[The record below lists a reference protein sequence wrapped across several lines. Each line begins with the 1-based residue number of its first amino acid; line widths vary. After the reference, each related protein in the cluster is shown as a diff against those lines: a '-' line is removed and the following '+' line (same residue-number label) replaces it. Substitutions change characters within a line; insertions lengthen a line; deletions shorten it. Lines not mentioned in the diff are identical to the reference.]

1 MTTLRYISF
10 EKALQ
15 VGQEPEAYVELTWE
29 DCVHGCANFI
39 DAEVEFTTLK
49 IDADGVVRDVTDDV
63 IEAHAQ
69 SLIEYLQDQDRMPVW
84 SQSTDAYKSAYGW

>member
-1 MTTLRYISF
+1 MTTRYISF

-15 VGQEPEAYVELTWE
+15 VGQKPDAYVDLTWE

-39 DAEVEFTTLK
+39 DAEIEVITLK
-49 IDADGVVRDVTDDV
+49 IDADGVARDVTDDV
-63 IEAHAQ
+63 IEAYAQ
-69 SLIEYLQDQDRMPVW
+69 SLIEYFEDQDKMPVW